1 MFNKYPLLL
10 ACALFV
16 FSTGARAA
24 KLKLPPWLAEAT
36 LRQAPLEKDTTA
48 VVLHDEEICEVS
60 SNGRMTTTTRRA
72 VRVATRDGRAAASVA
87 FPYNS
92 ASDRVAGFKAWLVRP
107 DGDGKTYTKNH
118 TIDIA
123 TSPAAVYDE
132 SREIRFSAFSD
143 AFEDS
148 VFACEYVVENKGV
161 FGQNI
166 WSFHETQP
174 VALSRVTYRIPKGWS
189 VVASMINHA
198 PVQPVVKGDTHT
210 WEMRDLPAFKIEP
223 LSPSPSK
230 IAPRMNIDLIPP
242 AGMKNPPR
250 ITFPDWKAVSLYNT
264 ALHVK
269 PSTPDATVEAKARE
283 LLAAAGSGLWER
295 IDALARHAQGIN
307 YVQIAMN
314 LGRGGGYTPRN
325 AAEVLRTGYGDC
337 KDKTALLR
345 AMLTVAGIESY
356 SVTAFSGDRYFVTEA
371 WPTPMQ
377 FNHAIIAI
385 KIDDPSVSSPMIVEH
400 PSLGRLLF
408 FDPTDPYT
416 PLGDL
421 DYNQQGSLVFVLAG
435 EKGELVRLPF
445 TTPMANHLDRTIT
458 AQILATGAM
467 GGRIVEHYTGQ
478 AAARSRAIHRLPRVK
493 FDEVIR
499 EWINDSVRAAKI
511 VKVEAVDEQQQGK
524 FDMTVEFAAPGYG
537 QSMRGKL
544 LIFKPAIVSRRDFVP
559 LTKPE
564 RTHPVVLEP
573 RSYNELSD
581 IYIPQGF
588 QVDELPP
595 LVETTTPF
603 GSYKAVCT
611 YDAETHHVKYQRTLV
626 MNAAEIPA
634 ADYASVRDF
643 FETIRNA
650 EQTPVVLS
658 RE

>member
-1 MFNKYPLLL
+1 MLVLFP
-10 ACALFV
+10 CAQ
-16 FSTGARAA
+16 AA
-24 KLKLPPWLAEAT
+24 KLKLPSWLAEASQ
-36 LRQAPLEKDTTA
+36 RQAPLEKDTSA
-48 VVLHDEEICEVS
+48 IVLHDEEICEVS
-60 SNGRMTTTTRRA
+60 SSGRMTTKTRRA
-72 VRVATRDGRAAASVA
+72 VRVVTRDGRS
-87 FPYNS
+87 S
-92 ASDRVAGFKAWLVRP
+92 AGAIISYDSSTDKVTSFKAWLVRP
-107 DGDGKTYTKNH
+107 DGEGKTYAKND
-118 TIDIA
+118 TVDIA
-123 TSPAAVYDE
+123 ASSEAVYAE
-132 SREIRFSAFSD
+132 SREVRFSAYAD
-143 AFEDS
+143 AFEDC
-148 VFACEYVVENKGV
+148 VFACEYTVEDKGV

-166 WSFHETQP
+166 WSFHTTQP
-174 VALSRVTYRIPKGWS
+174 VALSRVTYKIPKGWS
-189 VVASMINHA
+189 LVASMINHA
-198 PVQPVVKGDTHT
+198 PVQPVVKGNTHT
-210 WEMRDLPAFKIEP
+210 WELRDLPAFKIEP

-230 IAPRMNIDLIPP
+230 VAPRMNIDLMPP
-242 AGMKNPPR
+242 PDMRNPPR
-250 ITFPDWKAVSLYNT
+250 ITFPDWKAVSLYNS
-264 ALHVK
+264 ALYVK
-269 PSTPDATVEAKARE
+269 PSTPDATVGAKTRE
-283 LLAAAGSGLWER
+283 LLAAAGPGLWER

-314 LGRGGGYTPRN
+314 VGRGGGYTPRN

-345 AMLTVAGIESY
+345 AMLTAAGIESHA
-356 SVTAFSGDRYFVTEA
+356 VTAYSGDRYFVTEA

-385 KIDDPSVSSPMIVEH
+385 KIDDPSISSPMIVEH
-400 PSLGRLLF
+400 PALGRLLF

-435 EKGELVRLPF
+435 ENGGLVRLPF
-445 TTPMANHLDRTIT
+445 TSPMANHLDRTIT
-458 AQILATGAM
+458 AQVFESGSI
-467 GGRIVEHYTGQ
+467 GGRIVEQYTGQ

-499 EWINDSVRAAKI
+499 GWVNDTVRAAKI
-511 VKVEAVDEQQQGK
+511 SKVDAVDEQQQGRFK
-524 FDMTVEFAAPGYG
+524 MTVDFAAPGYG

-573 RSYNELSD
+573 RSYSELSD
-581 IYIPQGF
+581 IYIPRGF

-595 LVETTTPF
+595 LVETATPF

-611 YDAETHHVKYQRTLV
+611 YDAATHHVKYQRTLV

-643 FETIRNA
+643 FETIRKA

-658 RE
+658 KEQ